1 MGSSPSKAEK
11 LKLEKSRK
19 HLQARIDR
27 WHQQAQPFVGSSA
40 AALPLSSLASGG
52 PRHQSRRN
60 TRGRSVSPSNSD
72 DELPVEQMLLRFPSQ
87 YWGDLRSRRLRSLCQ
102 MELRLRRG
110 QANDSLHKLT
120 ELIGT
125 KSWMYRAC
133 IRPLSGS
140 QQKKTRSWSQLH
152 RVERRVQLEAA
163 IYRSSRDAMMLL
175 DMTES
180 DRAMYKKLKSDDL
193 KSSTAIAEP
202 NTSGQRHKNLSWIWR
217 INVHEGQEM
226 SEGLIEC
233 TSAVHLH

>member
-1 MGSSPSKAEK
+1 MLQKHVHHLGSSLSKAEK
-11 LKLEKSRK
+11 LELEKSRK
-19 HLQARIDR
+19 HLQARIYR

-60 TRGRSVSPSNSD
+60 TRGRSVSPSNND
-72 DELPVEQMLLRFPSQ
+72 DELPAEQMLLRFPSQ

-133 IRPLSGS
+133 IRPSSGS

-152 RVERRVQLEAA
+152 CV
-163 IYRSSRDAMMLL
+163 
-175 DMTES
+175 
-180 DRAMYKKLKSDDL
+180 K
-193 KSSTAIAEP
+193 
-202 NTSGQRHKNLSWIWR
+202 W
-217 INVHEGQEM
+217 
-226 SEGLIEC
+226 
-233 TSAVHLH
+233 